1 MISSPFT
8 LSTHAQRS
16 IPPCSCATGSVRS
29 AKSAAFTI
37 DESNLSW
44 LRSQRTWGPHGAQSI
59 LMQYSFNTHSIYSMQ
74 ISDITSLKQCSSN
87 LMIIWILLSCKM
99 HVSCIFLKLK
109 LNMIEHLSIE
119 KLKRNMDPKK
129 LLFQSK
135 RVEID

>member
-1 MISSPFT
+1 
-8 LSTHAQRS
+8 
-16 IPPCSCATGSVRS
+16 
-29 AKSAAFTI
+29 
-37 DESNLSW
+37 
-44 LRSQRTWGPHGAQSI
+44 
-59 LMQYSFNTHSIYSMQ
+59 
-74 ISDITSLKQCSSN
+74 
-87 LMIIWILLSCKM
+87 M